1 MQALHLSTRR
11 RTVACCMPILI
22 LARTLCGGGD
32 ILKAAL
38 NKIVDT
44 AGAHSLWATEKR
56 REERAWK
63 HTGAFFHREVYLS
76 AASSEGSQRN
86 LTTEDMFSLCERAC
100 DTQGKCYFFTP
111 SCCLW
116 KCQKVSASG
125 CKVKLIKVTIWKEH
139 ALIFNQSALWE
150 NSKFACVVVEVNF
163 LLWSGN
169 VQSVCNTQHT
179 KADGFLSWIC
189 LLLNYIGTLS
199 REVFT
204 LITILLKNA
213 PVIRDSYKMEDGVEN
228 KFVS

>member
-1 MQALHLSTRR
+1 MWKP
-11 RTVACCMPILI
+11 TVAFFPLWSIFVCSPF
-22 LARTLCGGGD
+22 GGLTKKPD
-32 ILKAAL
+32 
-38 NKIVDT
+38 NWRHVFFMWE
-44 AGAHSLWATEKR
+44 WASVIHKEN
-56 REERAWK
+56 AI
-63 HTGAFFHREVYLS
+63 FYPQLLFM
-76 AASSEGSQRN
+76 EG
-86 LTTEDMFSLCERAC
+86 
-100 DTQGKCYFFTP
+100 
-111 SCCLW
+111 
-116 KCQKVSASG
+116 KCQKVSTPG

-169 VQSVCNTQHT
+169 VRRVCSTPHT

>member
-1 MQALHLSTRR
+1 M
-11 RTVACCMPILI
+11 
-22 LARTLCGGGD
+22 
-32 ILKAAL
+32 KA
-38 NKIVDT
+38 
-44 AGAHSLWATEKR
+44 HCS
-56 REERAWK
+56 
-63 HTGAFFHREVYLS
+63 FFHCEVYLS
-76 AASSEGSQRN
+76 AAPLEGSQRN
-86 LTTEDMFSLCERAC
+86 LTSEDMFSLCENEPLWY
-100 DTQGKCYFFTP
+100 TGKMLFFTP

-116 KCQKVSASG
+116 KCQKVSTSG

-169 VQSVCNTQHT
+169 VQSVCNAQHT